1 MAYSQIK
8 ARQDKFIEEFESS
21 VNITAAAKV
30 CGIGLTTITTWRNKD
45 VEGFR
50 ARFNQANESRL
61 DNLEERMFSVIEWAT
76 KEENFAQALR
86 YPTLLM
92 FALKA
97 GRPQYRDS
105 VQAATGAAD
114 LVSALA
120 KISDADGSNAA
131 PNALPA
137 EDNITRDERGK
148 PVVPI
153 TKEQHKALEGSV
165 SDQLK
170 NIFGYNEE

>member
-1 MAYSQIK
+1 MSSSTEQN
-8 ARQDKFIEEFESS
+8 QNKFLDAFCNSL
-21 VNITAAAKV
+21 NITRAANEV
-30 CGIGLTTITTWRNKD
+30 GIGVSTVGSWRRTD
-45 VEGFR
+45 AYGFR

-61 DNLEERMFSVIEWAT
+61 DNLEEGMFSVVGWAL
-76 KEENFAQALR
+76 KEENFAQVLR

-120 KISDADGSNAA
+120 KLSDAEGDTVT
-131 PNALPA
+131 
-137 EDNITRDERGK
+137 DNVERDERGK

-153 TKEQHKALEGSV
+153 TKDQHKALEGSV
-165 SDQLK
+165 SSQLK
-170 NIFGYNEE
+170 DIFGYAE

>member
-1 MAYSQIK
+1 MASSTKQN
-8 ARQDKFIEEFESS
+8 QDRFLEAFAASLS
-21 VNITAAAKV
+21 ITAAAKEV
-30 CGIGLTTITTWRNKD
+30 NVGVNTVGNWRRND
-45 VEGFR
+45 AEGFR
-50 ARFNQANESRL
+50 ARFNQTNESRL
-61 DNLEERMFSVIEWAT
+61 DNLEERMFQVIGWAT
-76 KEENFAQALR
+76 REENFAQALR

-120 KISDADGSNAA
+120 KISDSAGDA
-131 PNALPA
+131 PDTA
-137 EDNITRDERGK
+137 DNIERDERGK

-153 TKEQHKALEGSV
+153 TKEQHDKLEGSV
-165 SDQLK
+165 ADQLK
-170 NIFGYNEE
+170 DIFKYSEE